1 MHFRKLGGLILASL
15 FLFQISQVYSFV
27 LYTDGAELYKV
38 IPNKTY
44 KGEVCIGKLQPNF
57 YYVFEPDIN
66 YKVINNFT
74 ISEVF
79 WNENNFDKYCNPFE
93 FTANE
98 YKYDNSTIP
107 SYISIS
113 EVKSLD
119 ESKSITLKLRTLIK
133 MDTESMTYKNLL
145 LEMSSK
151 FLLFF
156 VSLFSIFG
164 LLLYIIKSNKFNE

>member
-79 WNENNFDKYCNPFE
+79 WNENNLIRLSLLPMN
-93 FTANE
+93 
-98 YKYDNSTIP
+98 
-107 SYISIS
+107 ISMIIQQFHLIS
-113 EVKSLD
+113 PYQ
-119 ESKSITLKLRTLIK
+119 KLSHWMNQNR
-133 MDTESMTYKNLL
+133 SH
-145 LEMSSK
+145 
-151 FLLFF
+151 
-156 VSLFSIFG
+156 
-164 LLLYIIKSNKFNE
+164 